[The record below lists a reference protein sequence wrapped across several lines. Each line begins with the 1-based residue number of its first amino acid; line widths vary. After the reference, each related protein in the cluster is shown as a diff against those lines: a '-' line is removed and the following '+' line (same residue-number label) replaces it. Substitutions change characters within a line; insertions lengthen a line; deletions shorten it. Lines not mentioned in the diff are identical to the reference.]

1 MRARPRPELSILI
14 AIEAFGGLP
23 AMNTQTKHDFLV
35 MAVAMLVVV
44 AVAILAFTVL
54 MIDLH

>member
-1 MRARPRPELSILI
+1 
-14 AIEAFGGLP
+14 
-23 AMNTQTKHDFLV
+23 MNTQTKHDFLV